1 MTDAVIEV
9 TKGHG
14 NHRIITTD
22 QLKRVMAVIEAAEA
36 IVGKDGI
43 PESDF
48 IRLETALAALVST
61 VPKQSSSESG

>member
-61 VPKQSSSESG
+61 GQTQ